1 MSKGIIY
8 CTTNLINGRKYIGQT
23 THPLEKRIRQHYN
36 GKQLIS
42 IKIKSYGPENFKWDV
57 LCKCDTRQELD
68 EKEKYY
74 IKNLN
79 SLASENGYNLTEG
92 GEGGDTSKFNPNRD
106 AWIEKLKE
114 SKLKNGHYLDKMSPE
129 EKEEWLDK
137 YMRGENHIHKRS
149 CGSEEEYQKWLDE
162 NQRRHNNP
170 TRKGKTEEEFQQWVD
185 DTYRGENHYTKKMTD
200 EEFKEWQRKQ
210 SESRTGIKRSKEII
224 EKISESK
231 RKSTKNKLEYII
243 TCPDE
248 TKYYVVGI
256 GHFCK
261 EYSERYNIKILNY
274 RQLISIAKRNKTSY
288 YRGFWCEYFDKYK
301 HKDFEI
307 WRHDYNK

>member
-8 CTTNLINGRKYIGQT
+8 CATNLINGRKYIGQT
-23 THPLEKRIRQHYN
+23 TQLLEKRIRQHIYYKN
-36 GKQLIS
+36 SPLLHM
-42 IKIKSYGPENFKWDV
+42 KINEHGPENFKWDV
-57 LCKCDTRQELD
+57 LCECETRQELN
-68 EKEKYY
+68 EKEIYY
-74 IKNLN
+74 ISKYKTLVNQ
-79 SLASENGYNLTEG
+79 NGYNLMQGSETKCIISPG
-92 GEGGDTSKFNPNRD
+92 GEK
-106 AWIEKLKE
+106 
-114 SKLKNGHYLDKMSPE
+114 HYLNKMTSE
-129 EKEEWLDK
+129 EKDEWLDK

-162 NQRRHNNP
+162 NQRGHNNP

-185 DTYRGENHYTKKMTD
+185 DTYRGNNHYTKKMTD

-210 SESRTGIKRSKEII
+210 SESKTGIKRSKEII
-224 EKISESK
+224 EKINESN
-231 RKSTKNKLEYII
+231 RKSTKNKLEYIV

-274 RQLISIAKRNKTSY
+274 RQLISIAKGNKTSY